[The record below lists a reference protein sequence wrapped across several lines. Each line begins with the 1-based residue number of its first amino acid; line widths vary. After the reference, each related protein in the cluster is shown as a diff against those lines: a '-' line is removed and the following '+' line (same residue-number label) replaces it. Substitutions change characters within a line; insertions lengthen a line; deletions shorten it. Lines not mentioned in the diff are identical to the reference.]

1 MVKCG
6 ITGSTGVLGSEIQRI
21 LNFKFNSF
29 KGDITKKKDLKK
41 WILKNEFDLI
51 IHLAAIVP
59 TNEVKKNYRKAYLV
73 NYFGTKNLIDL
84 ILKYKKNLKW
94 FFFASTSHVY
104 SYPKKNVNIKEN
116 YKKNPISKY
125 GKTKLKAERYV
136 ESKLKKNIPYC
147 IGRIFS
153 FTHPAQ
159 KNSFVVPSIFDKI
172 NKTKE
177 DKILFKNLNHYRDF
191 ISTRDISLII
201 KWLWV
206 LKSKGI
212 YNLARGKKT
221 NLQNIPLKISKILN
235 KKIKFRFVNSSKTSF
250 LIANI
255 NKIKKIGWTPKDNL
269 SDILKSFK
277 N

>member
-6 ITGSTGVLGSEIQRI
+6 ITGSTGVLGSEIKRI

-29 KGDITKKKDLKK
+29 KGDITKKKNLEN

-59 TNEVKKNYRKAYLV
+59 TNKVQNNYKKANLV
-73 NYFGTKNLIDL
+73 NYFGTKNLIDS

-104 SYPKKNVNIKEN
+104 SYPKNNINIKEN
-116 YKKNPISKY
+116 YKKIPISKY
-125 GKTKLKAERYV
+125 GKTKLKAEKYI
-136 ESKLKKNIPYC
+136 EKKLKKNIPYC

-153 FTHPAQ
+153 FTHLTQ
-159 KNSFVVPSIFDKI
+159 KKPFLIPSIFKKI
-172 NKTKE
+172 KKNKKKT
-177 DKILFKNLNHYRDF
+177 ILFNNLNHYRDF

-201 KWLWV
+201 KKLWV

-212 YNLARGKKT
+212 FNLATGKRT
-221 NLQNIPLKISKILN
+221 NLQNIPLEISKILN
-235 KKIKFRFVNSSKTSF
+235 KKIEFKFVNTYKTSF

-255 NKIKKIGWTPKDNL
+255 NKLKKIGWTPKDNFL
-269 SDILKSFK
+269 DILKSFK